1 MPTKA
6 QPLGKSMDHLR
17 VDADHAYNTSRAVG
31 NDAEELREELT
42 RLERDWDNLSRG
54 WTGLASSAYSAMW
67 AEWLGVAST
76 LVDALAERSHNLG
89 LAAVRYSEQD
99 SHSGAAI
106 ESVPLDPG
114 I

>member
-1 MPTKA
+1 MPTTA
-6 QPLGKSMDHLR
+6 QPLGNSMDHLR

-31 NDAEELREELT
+31 NDAEELREELA
-42 RLERDWDNLSRG
+42 RLERHWDNLSRG

-67 AEWLGVAST
+67 AEWLGGAST
-76 LVDALAERSHNLG
+76 LVDALAERSHTLG

-99 SHSGAAI
+99 AESAVGI
-106 ESVPLDPG
+106 DSVPMDLG